1 MSTYLHYVG
10 GLYTPEKFV
19 EEAKR
24 IGVSRRIPLRS
35 IRNLKW
41 GDEVLCAT
49 WEPYKAVLIE
59 GGEEKE
65 HSAGFKEGKA
75 RVFCSFKVTRLFV
88 EDPDINY
95 VLLAELHFI
104 RGKVLKEVSS
114 GVMQVERECGTY
126 YVSGSVLVS
135 ASIEEIYEI
144 LSVIAPK
151 AKVMIGGELYREF
164 SPPVVLDGVP
174 FTRTLYKLWDEKT
187 ELKEGEV
194 VLIQDHRIARTKK
207 EREALKAL

>member
-19 EEAKR
+19 EEARR

-41 GDEVLCAT
+41 GDEVLCAS
-49 WEPYKAVLIE
+49 WEPHKAVVIE
-59 GGEEKE
+59 RGEEKE

-88 EDPDINY
+88 EDPDTNF
-95 VLLAELHFI
+95 VLQTRLRARDKI
-104 RGKVLKEVSS
+104 VSEALEEERR
-114 GVMQVERECGTY
+114 VERECGTY
-126 YVSGSVLVS
+126 YTSGSITVD
-135 ASIEEIYEI
+135 ASIEEIYGI
-144 LSVIAPK
+144 IADINPK
-151 AKVMIGGELYREF
+151 AKVMIGGELHREF

-174 FTRTLYKLWDEKT
+174 FTRTLYKLWDEET

-194 VLIQDHRIARTKK
+194 VFIQDHRIARTKK